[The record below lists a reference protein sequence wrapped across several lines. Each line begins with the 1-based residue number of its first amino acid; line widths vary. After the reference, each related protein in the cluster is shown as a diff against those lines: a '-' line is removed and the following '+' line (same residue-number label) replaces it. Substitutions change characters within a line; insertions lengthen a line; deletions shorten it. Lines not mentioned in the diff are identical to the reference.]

1 MKSNIQKM
9 YKESHGVHLL
19 FSMLDIQYF
28 VFRWSLFFAL
38 WYMLFIKFQLV
49 RLAWLNSTVQCIV
62 GIAALQITLDF
73 LSSAR
78 CSLPACSFQ
87 PLVQTISYRVDRRAT
102 VIIMIMNWIARDG
115 SYTAS
120 DTHTPIHAY
129 AHSPKEMDVWCHSK
143 SLLLVNAVLFH
154 LLWKHRTTRR
164 DENSTQLMYP
174 FPSKVCVLCCIVLC
188 WCLSHRNCIP
198 NCNIL
203 WAFSTIT
210 DLYECV

>member
-120 DTHTPIHAY
+120 DTHTHPYTHTHIHRKKWMFGVTQSLCFWSMPFYFIFCESTARRG
-129 AHSPKEMDVWCHSK
+129 AMKIPHSSCIC
-143 SLLLVNAVLFH
+143 
-154 LLWKHRTTRR
+154 
-164 DENSTQLMYP
+164 
-174 FPSKVCVLCCIVLC
+174 FPSKVCVLCCIVLYC
-188 WCLSHRNCIP
+188 VDVYRIE
-198 NCNIL
+198 IVYQT
-203 WAFSTIT
+203 AIFSGH
-210 DLYECV
+210 LAQ

>member
-1 MKSNIQKM
+1 MVYIFCFLCWTYSI
-9 YKESHGVHLL
+9 
-19 FSMLDIQYF
+19 
-28 VFRWSLFFAL
+28 LFFVGRCFSPSDTCSSSSSS
-38 WYMLFIKFQLV
+38 WFG
-49 RLAWLNSTVQCIV
+49 WLDLIAVQCIV

-129 AHSPKEMDVWCHSK
+129 AHLSKEMDAWCHSK

-154 LLWKHRTTRR
+154 LLWKYRTTRR
-164 DENSTQLMYP
+164 DENSTQLMYL
-174 FPSKVCVLCCIVLC
+174 FPQQSVCIVLY
-188 WCLSHRNCIP
+188 CIVLMF
-198 NCNIL
+198 I
-203 WAFSTIT
+203 ASK
-210 DLYECV
+210 LYTKLQYSLGI